1 MIDFISEA
9 EKIKPW
15 MISVRRDIHAHPEL
29 GNHEYRT
36 KDKITGILK
45 SLNMEVYPVLDTGV
59 IGVLHGSK
67 QGKCITFRSDM
78 DALPIYEKTDL
89 PFSSENKGV
98 MHACGHDMHMAS
110 LLGCARILSEH
121 RKELKGNFVFIFQP
135 DEEGEGGAER
145 ILKTGILDKLG
156 VQAVYGMHVEP
167 SLPTGVIGYKYGSF
181 YANAVK
187 FDVHV
192 MGKGCH
198 GAEPE
203 KGTDSLYAAAEMTCA
218 LKKLTRHENGERS
231 VCTVGMFQAGT
242 ARNIISD
249 HADFSGILRC
259 SSLSLREMRKKQIQD
274 ILHDKAEQ
282 NGVQTESRIVNG
294 YIGVEN
300 HDEDVSHVKDT
311 AERLFGPSFV
321 KEEKE
326 ATMTTEDF
334 GFYLKK
340 YKGCFYHL
348 GVNSSYPLH
357 SDHMS
362 PDENALVHGAAFSAA
377 LMASYGD
384 DAYEHNS

>member
-9 EKIKPW
+9 ERIKPW
-15 MISVRRDIHAHPEL
+15 MISVRRDIHAHPET

-36 KDKITGILK
+36 KDKITEILK
-45 SLNMEVYPVLDTGV
+45 ELNIEVYPVLETGV
-59 IGVLHGSK
+59 IGVLHGREA
-67 QGKCITFRSDM
+67 GNCAAFRSDM
-78 DALPIYEKTDL
+78 DALPILEKTGL
-89 PFSSENKGV
+89 PFSSENDGV

-121 RKELKGNFVFIFQP
+121 CESLKGTYVFIFQP

-156 VQAVYGMHVEP
+156 VQTVYGMHVEP

-192 MGKGCH
+192 TGKGCH

-203 KGTDSLYAAAEMTCA
+203 KGTDSLYAAAEITCA
-218 LKKLTRHENGERS
+218 LKQLTREENKERS

-259 SSLSLREMRKKQIQD
+259 SSLALREIRKKQIAD
-274 ILHDKAEQ
+274 ILHDKAVQ
-282 NGVQTESRIVNG
+282 NGVYVQSRIVDG

-300 HDEDVSHVKDT
+300 HDEDVALVKNT
-311 AERLFGPSFV
+311 ALQLFGPSSV
-321 KEEKE
+321 KEETK

-348 GVNSSYPLH
+348 GINSPYPLH
-357 SDHMS
+357 SDHMN

-377 LMASYGD
+377 LLASYGD
-384 DAYEHNS
+384 TGYEYNS